1 MCMCVCVWHI
11 GELAKTA
18 EPIQMSVGEQTAVY
32 FYDVHRVPEN
42 VHVVFLSK
50 ISQPATGL
58 WPLYRLTCVSRHL

>member
-1 MCMCVCVWHI
+1 VCMCVCVWHI

-42 VHVVFLSK
+42 VHVVFLYQKSAN
-50 ISQPATGL
+50 QPPVYGHCTG
-58 WPLYRLTCVSRHL
+58 